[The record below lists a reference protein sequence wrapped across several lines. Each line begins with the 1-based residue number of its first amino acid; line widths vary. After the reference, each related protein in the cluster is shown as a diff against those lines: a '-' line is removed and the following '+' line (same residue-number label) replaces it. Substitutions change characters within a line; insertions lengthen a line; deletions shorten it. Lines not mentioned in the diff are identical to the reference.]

1 MVSRIFVKGLL
12 SYLPFIAQGLCE
24 TKEVVAE
31 FSVLE
36 VREWQFPSKTSSAF
50 VTQAPRENKEKLN
63 IYRSMLNLVFSL
75 SLSLS
80 FSHPTKIIYVAR
92 NAKDNLV
99 SYYHFHRMNKVLPDP
114 GTIEEFTEKFMSG
127 EGDELQ
133 IVV

>member
-1 MVSRIFVKGLL
+1 MAVSKQNLF
-12 SYLPFIAQGLCE
+12 SLCY
-24 TKEVVAE
+24 
-31 FSVLE
+31 SG
-36 VREWQFPSKTSSAF
+36 SK
-50 VTQAPRENKEKLN
+50 RKHKEKLN
-63 IYRSMLNLVFSL
+63 IHGSTLNLVLSV

-80 FSHPTKIIYVAR
+80 FSHLTKIIYVAR

-133 IVV
+133 LVV